1 MRRPPT
7 RSCRVRRRRASPRN
21 ACRTQPAPELGPR
34 RRSAGRA
41 SPVFHASIPET
52 CIMKT
57 HLLITSGIL
66 LAALSIVPFP
76 AHAKTMKECAAQWK
90 DMKAAN
96 QTAGMKYR
104 DFSKQC
110 MSGEAAPAA
119 GTAPATAAPAPAAP
133 PAAGTTPAAAPAAKP
148 SPGHEAMVA
157 RERTCGAE
165 WKADKAAGKIQEGM
179 KWPQYWSACNKRK
192 KAEGM

>member
-1 MRRPPT
+1 
-7 RSCRVRRRRASPRN
+7 
-21 ACRTQPAPELGPR
+21 
-34 RRSAGRA
+34 
-41 SPVFHASIPET
+41 
-52 CIMKT
+52 MKT

-119 GTAPATAAPAPAAP
+119 ETAPATGTAPATAAPAPAAP
-133 PAAGTTPAAAPAAKP
+133 PSAGTTPAAAPAVKP

>member
-1 MRRPPT
+1 
-7 RSCRVRRRRASPRN
+7 
-21 ACRTQPAPELGPR
+21 
-34 RRSAGRA
+34 
-41 SPVFHASIPET
+41 
-52 CIMKT
+52 MKT

-119 GTAPATAAPAPAAP
+119 ETA
-133 PAAGTTPAAAPAAKP
+133 PAAGTAPAAAPAAKP

-157 RERTCGAE
+157 RERACGAD
-165 WKADKAAGKIQEGM
+165 WKADKAAGKIQVGM
-179 KWPQYWSACNKRK
+179 KWPQYWSECNKRK